1 MGKIQLISPILVRS
15 RYDSPVGLP
24 LEFLWGGMAVAELR
38 FVPEPSAMLLLVAG
52 VGGLV
57 ALRRF
62 TRGRA

>member
-1 MGKIQLISPILVRS
+1 MGNLQLVSPILVRT
-15 RYDSPVGLP
+15 RYDVPIGPP

-38 FVPEPSAMLLLVAG
+38 FVPEPSAWLLLTAG

-62 TRGRA
+62 TRRRA